1 MTLAVA
7 TPMLELQ
14 GACPLPHLGLIRC
27 LGEEAAH
34 FLHNQLTQDV
44 LLLPHGQSRLA
55 AFCNAQ
61 GRMQASMVVHKRSAD
76 EIWLIMRRDL
86 LPRTLRRLSMFIL
99 RAKVRLS
106 DASTE
111 QSIWGLS
118 GEVLHALNDQAVQ
131 PWQTLDLPQ
140 GVVIGLYPIGDQ
152 ARALLLPRTEIPF
165 GPSMA
170 HADWLAG
177 EILAG
182 VADISESTFEAF
194 IPQML
199 NFESVD
205 GVNFKK
211 GCYPGQEVVARS
223 QFRGTLKRRAFIAY
237 CDAPVQAGSEV
248 MAGGESC
255 GLVAQAATLP
265 SGTGVALVCLML
277 SHAQRSDLTVS
288 GLTLHLLPLPYPLR
302 QDI

>member
-1 MTLAVA
+1 MNQAIAAPT
-7 TPMLELQ
+7 LELQ

-106 DASTE
+106 DASTD

-118 GEVLHALNDQAVQ
+118 GQVLHALNDQALQ

-152 ARALLLPRTEIPF
+152 VRALLLPRTEPPF
-165 GPSMA
+165 GASMA

-182 VADISESTFEAF
+182 VADISEPTFEAF

-223 QFRGTLKRRAFIAY
+223 QFRGTLKRRTFVAH

-265 SGTGVALVCLML
+265 SGTGVALVCLLL
-277 SHAQRSDLTVS
+277 SHAQRSDLSVS
-288 GLTLHLLPLPYPLR
+288 GLALHLLPLPYPLR